1 MKKRLVVFGLGTYSE
16 LAHHYFG
23 SGSEYEVEA
32 FAVDAAFVTGDAFCG
47 RPVMAWE
54 EALRAFPCATH
65 EMFIGIGYSR
75 VNRLRREKYL
85 LAKEAGYRLASYVH
99 PTASIALNARLGD
112 NSLVRENAT
121 IAPFVSIGDNVFI
134 GPAVCVSHHTVIES
148 HCYLAPAVVLCGSV
162 HVGEACFIGANATL
176 KDKLKIGADCVIGA
190 GAVVLS
196 DCEAGGIYR
205 AESARRS
212 EGRSSQSARL

>member
-1 MKKRLVVFGLGTYSE
+1 MKKPLVVFGLGPYSE

-23 SGSEYEVEA
+23 TGTEYEVA
-32 FAVDAAFVTGDAFCG
+32 GFAVDAEFAAGDAFCG
-47 RPVMAWE
+47 RPVLAWE
-54 EALRAFPCATH
+54 EALQRFPAATH
-65 EMFIGIGYSR
+65 ELFIGIGYSR

-85 LAKEAGYRLASYVH
+85 LAKQAGYRLASYVH
-99 PTASIALNARLGD
+99 PTASRASNARLGE
-112 NSLVRENAT
+112 NCLVRENAV
-121 IAPFVSIGDNVFI
+121 IGPFVSIGDNVFI
-134 GPAVCVSHHTVIES
+134 GPTACVSHHTVVES
-148 HCYLAPAVVLCGSV
+148 HCYLAPAVVVCGSV
-162 HVGEACFIGANATL
+162 HVGEACFVGANATV

-212 EGRSSQSARL
+212 EGRHSQLARL